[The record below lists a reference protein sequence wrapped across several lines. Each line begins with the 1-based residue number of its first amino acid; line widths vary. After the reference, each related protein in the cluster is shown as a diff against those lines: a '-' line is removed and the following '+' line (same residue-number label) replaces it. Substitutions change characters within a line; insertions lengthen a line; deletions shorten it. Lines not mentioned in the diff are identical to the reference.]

1 MLPTT
6 PATDPCLAPSRRQP
20 STTVRVTHTERIR
33 RLLYARGPMQI
44 KTIARDLGINVN
56 TVRGSLGRLV
66 KQGVV
71 VIHGRGLY
79 NGI

>member
-1 MLPTT
+1 
-6 PATDPCLAPSRRQP
+6 
-20 STTVRVTHTERIR
+20 
-33 RLLYARGPMQI
+33 MQI